1 MKISGRTWPN
11 SLLRWGFVAI
21 ATFPLLAGLVY
32 AALYS
37 VGLAGALSDGFTW
50 RHWQA
55 LWAEGVL
62 WQTLGFSLYI
72 AVVSIALSWLGAL
85 WLVWLS
91 RGRLQKG
98 VLGYLLFLPLG
109 IPAIAAAFFI
119 FQWLGST
126 GWLSR
131 LADQIGLIQQPQ
143 DFPNWV
149 NDPFG
154 IGILAAHILLALPF
168 FTLLLA
174 NIYRQERL
182 SALIVLGQ
190 TLGASTYQQV
200 RRIVIPL
207 LWQRS
212 RPVVLV
218 YLLFVLGSYEIP
230 LLLGRSHPEM
240 VSVFVIRKLQR
251 FSLDTIPQGMA
262 MAVLYVVLV
271 LLALFL
277 FYRKRRVI

>member
-1 MKISGRTWPN
+1 MKTSAPTWPN
-11 SLLRWGFVAI
+11 SLLRWGFVVVAVL
-21 ATFPLLAGLVY
+21 PLLAGLVY
-32 AALYS
+32 AGLYS
-37 VGLAGALSDGFTW
+37 VGLAGALASGFTGQ
-50 RHWQA
+50 HWQA
-55 LWAEGVL
+55 LWQEGVL

-72 AVVSIALSWLGAL
+72 AGMSIGLSWLVAV
-85 WLVWLS
+85 WLVGAS
-91 RGRLQKG
+91 RGRLQHG
-98 VLGYLLFLPLG
+98 ALGYLLFLPLG

-131 LADQIGLIQQPQ
+131 LAYQIGLIQQPQ

-154 IGILAAHILLALPF
+154 VGIIAAHVMLALPF

-174 NIYRQERL
+174 HIFRQERIAEL
-182 SALIVLGQ
+182 LTLGK
-190 TLGASTYQQV
+190 TLGASTHQQWF
-200 RRIVIPL
+200 RLILPI
-207 LWQRS
+207 LWLRS

-218 YLLFVLGSYEIP
+218 YTLFVLGSYEIP

-240 VSVFVIRKLQR
+240 VSVFVIRKWQR

-271 LLALFL
+271 LGVLF
-277 FYRKRRVI
+277 FFHRKRSLQ

>member
-1 MKISGRTWPN
+1 MKTSARTWPN
-11 SLLRWGFVAI
+11 SLLRWGFVVVAVL
-21 ATFPLLAGLVY
+21 PLLAGLVY
-32 AALYS
+32 AGLHS
-37 VGLAGALSDGFTW
+37 VGLAGALSEGFTG

-55 LWAEGVL
+55 LWQEGVL

-72 AVVSIALSWLGAL
+72 AGMSIGLSWLGAL
-85 WLVWLS
+85 ILVWIS
-91 RGRLQKG
+91 RGRLQQG
-98 VLGYLLFLPLG
+98 AIGYLLYLPLG

-126 GWLSR
+126 GLLSR
-131 LADQIGLIQQPQ
+131 LVYQIGLIQQPQ

-154 IGILAAHILLALPF
+154 VGIIAAHVLLALPF

-174 NIYRQERL
+174 NIFRQERIPEL
-182 SALIVLGQ
+182 LTLGK
-190 TLGASTYQQV
+190 TLGASTRQQLLKLV
-200 RRIVIPL
+200 LPL
-207 LWQRS
+207 LWLRS
-212 RPVVLV
+212 RPVVWV
-218 YLLFVLGSYEIP
+218 YTLFVLGSYEIP

-240 VSVFVIRKLQR
+240 ISVFVIRKWQR

-271 LLALFL
+271 LGVLF
-277 FYRKRRVI
+277 FFHRKRSLR